1 MRHLDLQEWSTSK
14 SIPLSIVERGVL
26 RPVLDSIEPSADRED
41 AYDLTPGSIIGALE
55 IGDLSVSIQPKLDIG
70 RVLYLASYAMGA
82 KGAVDL
88 RQERFDYE
96 LQPTLVEPLV
106 HALTRAA
113 RRAFARGLLHG
124 YRTEEESLYT
134 VRGRIRA
141 ADQLRRRFGIPI
153 PIEVRYDDFT
163 DDILPNRLVKA
174 AAAQLGKLR
183 IHSRQSRIDL
193 GWIAATLNNVSLVE
207 FPTTAV
213 PEVKFDRL
221 NEHYREVVTLA
232 RLILRH
238 VAIETGRG
246 GVRANG
252 FLMDMNMVFQ
262 EFVTRALR
270 EELRLTDQ
278 VFVSDKNLPWTIYL
292 DEGQQIRLAPDVSW
306 WNGHTCV
313 FVGDA
318 KYKLIE
324 DKRAPNADLYQ
335 LLAYTT
341 ALGLPGGLLIYAAG
355 DTNDIVH
362 RVHNAGKRLEIAT
375 LNLSGSVEDLQGKI
389 RNLAR
394 RVRSLRNEVNRER
407 QAAWRKRVL
416 ARIYQKSAP

>member
-1 MRHLDLQEWSTSK
+1 MRRLDLQEWSTSK
-14 SIPLSIVERGVL
+14 SIPLSNVECGVL
-26 RPVLDSIEPSADRED
+26 RPVLDSIAPSADREG

-55 IGDLSVSIQPKLDIG
+55 VGDLSVSIQPKLDIG

-153 PIEVRYDDFT
+153 PIEVRYDEFT

-193 GWIAATLNNVSLVE
+193 G
-207 FPTTAV
+207 
-213 PEVKFDRL
+213 
-221 NEHYREVVTLA
+221 
-232 RLILRH
+232 
-238 VAIETGRG
+238 
-246 GVRANG
+246 
-252 FLMDMNMVFQ
+252 
-262 EFVTRALR
+262 
-270 EELRLTDQ
+270 
-278 VFVSDKNLPWTIYL
+278 
-292 DEGQQIRLAPDVSW
+292 
-306 WNGHTCV
+306 
-313 FVGDA
+313 
-318 KYKLIE
+318 
-324 DKRAPNADLYQ
+324 
-335 LLAYTT
+335 
-341 ALGLPGGLLIYAAG
+341 
-355 DTNDIVH
+355 
-362 RVHNAGKRLEIAT
+362 
-375 LNLSGSVEDLQGKI
+375 
-389 RNLAR
+389 
-394 RVRSLRNEVNRER
+394 
-407 QAAWRKRVL
+407 
-416 ARIYQKSAP
+416 